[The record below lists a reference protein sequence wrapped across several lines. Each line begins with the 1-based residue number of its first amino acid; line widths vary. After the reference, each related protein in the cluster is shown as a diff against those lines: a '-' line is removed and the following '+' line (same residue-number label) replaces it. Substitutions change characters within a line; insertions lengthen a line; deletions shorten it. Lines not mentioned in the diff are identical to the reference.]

1 MIAYIILAEVIMRTH
16 ILKLIY
22 ERDVTVVL
30 VGTFSSVLVD
40 TLFSFH
46 DRHCSQSVR
55 LLVCLITRG
64 PRDFVVSTL
73 TSYWYLILDL
83 LNSSQMT
90 HISIYKLYGSDLL
103 GSL

>member
-40 TLFSFH
+40 T
-46 DRHCSQSVR
+46 
-55 LLVCLITRG
+55 
-64 PRDFVVSTL
+64 
-73 TSYWYLILDL
+73 
-83 LNSSQMT
+83 
-90 HISIYKLYGSDLL
+90 
-103 GSL
+103 